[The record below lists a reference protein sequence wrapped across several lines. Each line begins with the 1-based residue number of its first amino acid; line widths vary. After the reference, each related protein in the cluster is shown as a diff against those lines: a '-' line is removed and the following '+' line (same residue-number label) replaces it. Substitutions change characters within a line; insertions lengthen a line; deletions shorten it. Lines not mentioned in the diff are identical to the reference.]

1 MEHGKVIEL
10 FLANGT
16 ADRLVTAELSNW
28 NGKAVKIPRIE
39 VNSCART
46 DICCPGVYFLLCK
59 TDDGEDAVYIGES
72 ENVKD
77 RLMQHIRD
85 YNQEKEK
92 YYWNTA
98 VIFTGRDLNKGLIRY
113 LEYRLV
119 QITKSCQRYKVLTK
133 NTYSNTV
140 LNEAQKSMMEEFI
153 DNTKTY
159 LTTESMEILEEAGKA
174 AGKFQKNLDGFPAE
188 ELYEIIPKF
197 HYTPNRVNQLKEAL
211 SSKENNNKRKER
223 FELAKDAIDFLT
235 DEKRIGRTNIIT
247 NKLQSKEIPLRVTHN
262 DTKLSNILFDKNT
275 DEAVCLIDLDTVMPG
290 ALAYDFGEGLRT
302 GITTAKEDE
311 QDVSKIHADIN
322 RFEAFTKGFL
332 SEVKDIITEEELEM
346 LPLGVWM
353 MTYENAIRFL
363 ADYLNGDIYFSVD
376 KEIENHNLI
385 RARAQMELLKQIEEK
400 EEDMKGVIKKYGF

>member
-1 MEHGKVIEL
+1 MDFNDL
-10 FLANGT
+10 
-16 ADRLVTAELSNW
+16 AEL
-28 NGKAVKIPRIE
+28 
-39 VNSCART
+39 
-46 DICCPGVYFLLCK
+46 
-59 TDDGEDAVYIGES
+59 
-72 ENVKD
+72 
-77 RLMQHIRD
+77 
-85 YNQEKEK
+85 
-92 YYWNTA
+92 
-98 VIFTGRDLNKGLIRY
+98 IFPD
-113 LEYRLV
+113 
-119 QITKSCQRYKVLTK
+119 
-133 NTYSNTV
+133 
-140 LNEAQKSMMEEFI
+140 
-153 DNTKTY
+153 
-159 LTTESMEILEEAGKA
+159 
-174 AGKFQKNLDGFPAE
+174 
-188 ELYEIIPKF
+188 
-197 HYTPNRVNQLKEAL
+197 
-211 SSKENNNKRKER
+211 
-223 FELAKDAIDFLT
+223 AKDAIDFLT

-247 NKLQSKEIPLRVTHN
+247 DKLQSKEIPLRVTHN
-262 DTKLSNILFDKNT
+262 YTKLSNILFDKNT

>member
-1 MEHGKVIEL
+1 MENSEL
-10 FLANGT
+10 FEIAKNFEINSKPTEISIIDSGHINKT
-16 ADRLVTAELSNW
+16 YLVKCDTGEKYILQYVNTNVFPNITELMN
-28 NGKAVKIPRIE
+28 NIE
-39 VNSCART
+39 NVT
-46 DICCPGVYFLLCK
+46 DFIRKKGNCK
-59 TDDGEDAVYIGES
+59 TLKFI
-72 ENVKD
+72 K
-77 RLMQHIRD
+77 
-85 YNQEKEK
+85 
-92 YYWNTA
+92 
-98 VIFTGRDLNKGLIRY
+98 
-113 LEYRLV
+113 
-119 QITKSCQRYKVLTK
+119 TKSGNYIYNNNWRMQEYI
-133 NTYSNTV
+133 
-140 LNEAQKSMMEEFI
+140 E
-153 DNTKTY
+153 NTKTFIS
-159 LTTESMEILEEAGKA
+159 TESLKILKEAGKA
-174 AGKFQKNLDGFPAE
+174 IGDFQNELDGFNAE
-188 ELYEIIPKF
+188 SLYEIIPKF
-197 HYTPNRVNQLKEAL
+197 HYTPNRVSQLRDAL
-211 SSKENNNKRKER
+211 ESNINREQRKDR
-223 FELAKDAIDFLT
+223 FEKASKCINFLT
-235 DEKRIGRTNIIT
+235 DKKRLDKTSEIT
-247 NKLQSKEIPLRVTHN
+247 NKLENHTIPLRVTHN